1 MSRSLVTPAQPS
13 VAVVAGPRPSA
24 DNRLRSDAISFP
36 EALAQSVSVMA
47 PAMSGAFITYL
58 AAIKA
63 GGATP
68 LAFLL
73 AMASCLLIGGVVS
86 TFALRLPSA
95 GSLYTYTVD
104 GLGPFAGFLV
114 GWTYS
119 LALIIAGPAVLAG
132 FAVFTSLVMRNVGAP
147 RLMGQWG
154 LWFALGLV
162 LYFFLSWFGIE
173 FSTRAQLVFTAAT
186 LATLLLLAVVIIG
199 KGGARGNTLA
209 AFSPGAAG
217 VSWPLVFGGMAFG
230 ILSFT
235 GFETAAVLGEETRN
249 PRRAIPWAVIGSVIV
264 GGLFYV
270 IVTYATSVGYGVR
283 EATAAWPTS
292 AAGISALAD
301 HYASYLGDWVLLA
314 GGLSALF
321 CGLGLHTAATRT
333 VYVMGRDGVLPGPLG
348 RTHPRHQTPHVAIVV
363 NLALMVAVAAIIIA
377 VTGQASRDAVGAT
390 PGPLS
395 SGFYL
400 FTEGLTIISPLVMGC
415 YALLSIA
422 GICAAVRRRVGKAG
436 LDARNLSV
444 SAGALVASAVA
455 VFGSL
460 YFSFKEVAP
469 GAGIPGP
476 YRAVPVVAAATMAT
490 AGCVAAALRRWRRT
504 RWDAMGA
511 IFE

>member
-1 MSRSLVTPAQPS
+1 MNDTVEQTRIP
-13 VAVVAGPRPSA
+13 VAAHQLPVPGE
-24 DNRLRSDAISFP
+24 NRLRQDAISFRD
-36 EALAQSVSVMA
+36 ALAQSVSVMA
-47 PAMSGAFITYL
+47 PAMSGAFVTYL

-73 AMASCLLIGGVVS
+73 AMVSCLLIGGVVS
-86 TFALRLPSA
+86 SFALRLPSA

-104 GLGPFAGFLV
+104 GLGSFWGFIM
-114 GWTYS
+114 GSTYS
-119 LALIIAGPAVLAG
+119 MALIIAGPSVLAG
-132 FAVFTSLVMRNVGAP
+132 FAVFTGLVMRNVGAP
-147 RLMGQWG
+147 DLLGQWW
-154 LWFALGLV
+154 LWFGVGVV

-173 FSTRAQLVFTAAT
+173 FSTRTQLAFTAAT
-186 LATLLLLAVVIIG
+186 VATLLLLAVVIIG
-199 KGGARGNTLA
+199 TGGARGNTLE

-217 VSWPLVFGGMAFG
+217 VSWPLVFAGMAFG

-249 PRRAIPWAVIGSVIV
+249 PRRAIPWAVIGSVIF
-264 GGLFYV
+264 GGVFFV

-283 EATAAWPTS
+283 EATIAWPRS

-301 HYASYLGDWVLLA
+301 RYASYLGNWVLLA
-314 GGLSALF
+314 GGISALF

-333 VYVMGRDGVLPGPLG
+333 LYVMGRDGVLPKPIG
-348 RTHPRHQTPHVAIVV
+348 RTHRRHRTPHVAIVL
-363 NLALMVAVAAIIIA
+363 NLALMIAVAAVIIGA
-377 VTGQASRDAVGAT
+377 TSQATRDTVGAT

-415 YALLSIA
+415 YALLSVA
-422 GICAAVRRRVGKAG
+422 GIGSAARARAGDRGPDLRR
-436 LDARNLSV
+436 
-444 SAGALVASAVA
+444 LVVA
-455 VFGSL
+455 VVSLLASGVALFGSL
-460 YFSFKEVAP
+460 YYSFKEVAP

-476 YRAVPVVAAATMAT
+476 YRAVPLAAAAAVITAT
-490 AGCVAAALRRWRRT
+490 SAGLVLRHRR
-504 RWDAMGA
+504 REAWDAMGA

>member
-1 MSRSLVTPAQPS
+1 MALTVESGVVLAQEQ
-13 VAVVAGPRPSA
+13 
-24 DNRLRSDAISFP
+24 NRLRHDAVSFP
-36 EALAQSVSVMA
+36 ETLAQSVSVMA
-47 PAMSGAFITYL
+47 PAMSAAFITYL

-73 AMASCLLIGGVVS
+73 AMVSCLLIGGAVS

-104 GLGPFAGFLV
+104 GLGSFGGFIV

-119 LALIIAGPAVLAG
+119 VALVIAGPAVLAG
-132 FAVFTSLVMRNVGAP
+132 FAVFTSLVMRDLGAP
-147 RLMGQWG
+147 GLLGQWWT
-154 LWFALGLV
+154 WFAAGVV

-186 LATLLLLAVVIIG
+186 LATLLSLALVIIG
-199 KGGARGNTLA
+199 HGGASGNTLD

-235 GFETAAVLGEETRN
+235 GFETAAVLGEETRE
-249 PRRAIPWAVIGSVIV
+249 PRRAIPRAVIGSVVV

-270 IVTYATSVGYGVR
+270 IVTYATSIGYGVR
-283 EATAAWPTS
+283 EATTAWPQS
-292 AAGISALAD
+292 AAGISVLAD
-301 HYASYLGDWVLLA
+301 HYASYLGNWVVLA
-314 GGLSALF
+314 GGFSALF
-321 CGLGLHTAATRT
+321 CGLGVHTAVTRT
-333 VYVMGRDGVLPGPLG
+333 FYVMGRDGVLPGRLG

-363 NLALMVAVAAIIIA
+363 NLALMVAVAALIIVI
-377 VTGQASRDAVGAT
+377 TPQAARNAVGAT

-400 FTEGLTIISPLVMGC
+400 FAEGLTVISPLVMGC

-422 GICAAVRRRVGKAG
+422 GIRAA
-436 LDARNLSV
+436 ARARDTII
-444 SAGALVASAVA
+444 SAGALLASAVA

-460 YFSFKEVAP
+460 YYSFKEAAP

-476 YRAVPVVAAATMAT
+476 YRAVPIVAAAVVLT
-490 AGCVAAALRRWRRT
+490 AGAVAMALRQWRRQT
-504 RWDAMGA
+504 WAVMGA
-511 IFE
+511 VFE

>member
-1 MSRSLVTPAQPS
+1 MALNVE
-13 VAVVAGPRPSA
+13 AVVARA
-24 DNRLRSDAISFP
+24 HDENRLRHDAISFP

-47 PAMSGAFITYL
+47 PAMSAAFITYL

-73 AMASCLLIGGVVS
+73 AMVSCLLIGGVVS

-104 GLGPFAGFLV
+104 GLGSFCGFVV
-114 GWTYS
+114 GWTYA
-119 LALIIAGPAVLAG
+119 LALVIGGPAVLAG
-132 FAVFTSLVMRNVGAP
+132 FAVFTSLVMRDVGAP
-147 RLMGQWG
+147 DLMGQWWM
-154 LWFALGLV
+154 WFAVGLV

-186 LATLLLLAVVIIG
+186 LATLLLLAAIVIG
-199 KGGARGNTLA
+199 KGGARGNTLD

-217 VSWPLVFGGMAFG
+217 VSWPLVFAGMAFG

-235 GFETAAVLGEETRN
+235 GFETAAVLGEETRD
-249 PRRAIPWAVIGSVIV
+249 PRRTIPWAVIGSVIV

-283 EATAAWPTS
+283 EATTAWPKS
-292 AAGISALAD
+292 AAGISVLAES
-301 HYASYLGDWVLLA
+301 YASYLRNWVVLA

-321 CGLGLHTAATRT
+321 CGLGVHTAVTRT
-333 VYVMGRDGVLPGPLG
+333 VYVMGRDAVLPRPLG
-348 RTHPRHQTPHVAIVV
+348 RTHPRRQTPHVAIIV
-363 NLALMVAVAAIIIA
+363 NLGLMVAVAVVIIGA
-377 VTGQASRDAVGAT
+377 TPQATRNAVGAT

-400 FTEGLTIISPLVMGC
+400 FAEGLTIISPLVMGC
-415 YALLSIA
+415 YALLSLA
-422 GICAAVRRRVGKAG
+422 GIRAAFRGQG
-436 LDARNLSV
+436 ARDGRLGRHLAV
-444 SAGALVASAVA
+444 PTAALVAAGVA
-455 VFGSL
+455 LFGSL
-460 YFSFKEVAP
+460 YYSFKEVAP

-476 YRAVPVVAAATMAT
+476 YRAVPLVAAAAVAT
-490 AGCVAAALRRWRRT
+490 AAGFAAALRRWRRAS
-504 RWDAMGA
+504 WEAMGTV
-511 IFE
+511 FE

>member
-1 MSRSLVTPAQPS
+1 MNDTAEQTRTP
-13 VAVVAGPRPSA
+13 VGAGERPA
-24 DNRLRSDAISFP
+24 NDENRLRQDAISFP

-68 LAFLL
+68 LAFLM
-73 AMASCLLIGGVVS
+73 AMVSCLLIGGVVS
-86 TFALRLPSA
+86 SFALRLPSA

-104 GLGPFAGFLV
+104 GLGSFCGFIV
-114 GWTYS
+114 GSTYS
-119 LALIIAGPAVLAG
+119 LALIIAGPSVLAG
-132 FAVFTSLVMRNVGAP
+132 FGVFTSLVMRNLGAP
-147 RLMGQWG
+147 DLLGQWW
-154 LWFALGLV
+154 LWFAVGLV

-173 FSTRAQLVFTAAT
+173 FSTRTQLVFTAAT
-186 LATLLLLAVVIIG
+186 VATLLLLAVVIIG
-199 KGGARGNTLA
+199 KGGARGNTLE

-217 VSWPLVFGGMAFG
+217 VSWPLVFAGMAFG

-249 PRRAIPWAVIGSVIV
+249 PRRAIPWAVIGSVIF
-264 GGLFYV
+264 GGIFYV

-283 EATAAWPTS
+283 EATTAWPKS
-292 AAGISALAD
+292 AAGLSALAD
-301 HYASYLGDWVLLA
+301 GYASYLGNWVLLA

-333 VYVMGRDGVLPGPLG
+333 FYVMGRDGVLPQPLG
-348 RTHPRHQTPHVAIVV
+348 RTHPRHRTPHVAIVA
-363 NLALMVAVAAIIIA
+363 NLALMLAVAAVIIGA
-377 VTGQASRDAVGAT
+377 TSQATRNTVGAT

-400 FTEGLTIISPLVMGC
+400 FAEGLTIISPLVMGC

-422 GICAAVRRRVGKAG
+422 GIRSAVRTKTGERG
-436 LDARNLSV
+436 LDVRRLAVPIGSL
-444 SAGALVASAVA
+444 LASSVA

-460 YFSFKEVAP
+460 YYSFKEVAP

-476 YRAVPVVAAATMAT
+476 YRAVPLVAAAAVITAT
-490 AGCVAAALRRWRRT
+490 SAGLVLRHRRRET
-504 RWDAMGA
+504 WDAMGA